1 MNTMEWTRGAQNY
14 TLVTATRAN
23 EEWLHADIK
32 SLETL
37 KSCGASISDIAV
49 KLNRSYYSVS
59 SKLIELGLANTHK
72 RSNAPKIEI
81 SICSVCFTTPSVTGV
96 CFC

>member
-1 MNTMEWTRGAQNY
+1 MNTQEWTREAQNY
-14 TLVTATRAN
+14 TLATATRVN
-23 EEWLHADIK
+23 EEWLHSDIR

-37 KSCGASISDIAV
+37 KGLGKSIREIAV
-49 KLNRSYYSVS
+49 ELNRSYYAVS

-72 RSNAPKIEI
+72 RSNSPKTQIL
-81 SICSVCFTTPSVTGV
+81 ICSVCFTTPSKAGV